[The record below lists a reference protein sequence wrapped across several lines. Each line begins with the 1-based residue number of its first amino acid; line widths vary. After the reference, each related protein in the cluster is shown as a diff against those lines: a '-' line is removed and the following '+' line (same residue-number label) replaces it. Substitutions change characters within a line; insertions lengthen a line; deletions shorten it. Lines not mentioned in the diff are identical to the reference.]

1 MKYGYVTNNNKY
13 DFFYDESNN
22 IRVFSLRDNKYNT
35 DSNPQVIYSPIFVIG
50 GLVAMENERDETINE
65 IVNKIAQQKN
75 MKEIKLKHLAK
86 GDFLD
91 ILNSKKVED
100 FLSWLLDSK
109 YYMHYF
115 AINTVY
121 WSFLDI
127 IEDSVS
133 FLLEKNDAGY
143 ILNDC
148 KSEDEVRARIDY
160 FKNCLY
166 TLIKIDKQEFIE
178 YIKTFSYPKIL
189 NTDAARFY
197 RGLHK
202 LSRKNLNSNRS
213 SSNKLHKYIDRQLID
228 LTRFLA
234 KCKDAH
240 SIELTFDDEID
251 TLIGSFSSFYMS
263 RMMGFLNSNHFL
275 DKEDTIEPI
284 IESLVKHQPPN
295 DDVNPFENLKYQFVE
310 STTALEIQ
318 LSDVVSGII
327 RLLYS
332 FIEDS
337 DQDDVEKFILNA
349 NNQQRK
355 NLELIYNNI
364 LKAEKEC
371 EGFIFRVQVPG
382 DEYKMDILFKGI
394 S

>member
-1 MKYGYVTNNNKY
+1 MKYGYVTNDNEY

-22 IRVFSLRDNKYNT
+22 IRVFSLRENKYNT
-35 DSNPQVIYSPIFVIG
+35 DSNPQAPYSPIFIVG
-50 GLVAMENERDETINE
+50 GLVAKKNERDETINE
-65 IVNKIAQQKN
+65 VVNKIAQQKN
-75 MKEIKLKHLAK
+75 MKEIKLKHVAK

-91 ILNSKKVED
+91 ILNSQKVED

-127 IEDSVS
+127 IEDAVS
-133 FLLEKNDAGY
+133 FLLENNDAGY
-143 ILNDC
+143 ILYEC
-148 KSEDEVRARIDY
+148 KSEGEVRARIDY

-178 YIKTFSYPKIL
+178 YIKKFSYPKIV

-202 LSRKNLNSNRS
+202 LSRKNLNSSRS
-213 SSNKLHKYIDRQLID
+213 SSSKLHNYIDRQLID

-234 KCKDAH
+234 KCKGAN

-251 TLIGSFSSFYMS
+251 TLIGSFSSFYMT
-263 RMMGFLNSNHFL
+263 RMTGFLNSNHFL
-275 DKEDTIEPI
+275 DKEDTIEPV
-284 IESLVKHQPPN
+284 IESLVKHHPSNN
-295 DDVNPFENLKYQFVE
+295 DENPFSNLSYQFVE

-337 DQDDVEKFILNA
+337 DQDNVEKLILNA
-349 NNQQRK
+349 NQQQK
-355 NLELIYNNI
+355 TNLELIYKNI

-382 DEYKMDILFKGI
+382 DEYKMNILFNGK